1 MPNRILRDWTQS
13 ENVNNISE
21 SSEVFFT
28 RLIMK
33 ADDFGCIYGNVKL
46 LRAGLY
52 PLKHITDEQIE
63 FSVTECEQN
72 NLIILYVIEN
82 KRYIK
87 ILNFGQRLRLMKS
100 KYPQP
105 NDGQVSDSC
114 QADDGLKRSRN
125 EVETKRNETNKNELI
140 FDEKYQFY
148 YSEVNGEKLVGNES
162 EIKNGGMSIF
172 AIRKHCKNLG
182 IEYGGEY
189 GE

>member
-72 NLIILYVIEN
+72 NLIILYVIE
-82 KRYIK
+82 KK
-87 ILNFGQRLRLMKS
+87 AQR
-100 KYPQP
+100 
-105 NDGQVSDSC
+105 
-114 QADDGLKRSRN
+114 
-125 EVETKRNETNKNELI
+125 
-140 FDEKYQFY
+140 
-148 YSEVNGEKLVGNES
+148 
-162 EIKNGGMSIF
+162 
-172 AIRKHCKNLG
+172 
-182 IEYGGEY
+182 
-189 GE
+189 